1 MKEVELYNI
10 NGHKYLARMGQLV
23 ILLKVKGLKKKG
35 RR

>member
-23 ILLKVKGLKKKG
+23 ILLKGLKKKG